1 VQRGQ
6 LIDGN
11 QQALQ
16 GFDNRRFE
24 TPRDVL
30 VHRLT
35 AALDLIMNAILDGMN
50 MQRD

>member
-1 VQRGQ
+1 MQRGQ

-30 VHRLT
+30 VHRLN
-35 AALDLIMNAILDGMN
+35 AALDLIANDILNGMN
-50 MQRD
+50 MQHN